1 MSERER
7 EKRGEKRA
15 RKERREKRE
24 KRREKKE
31 ADTYTYTDTTTCLFI
46 KVKTVSPGCDM
57 SEAAVPEINPQ
68 PRVIAVPAKIRFA

>member
-1 MSERER
+1 MAWLRHEREGRR
-7 EKRGEKRA
+7 EKRE
-15 RKERREKRE
+15 ERREKRE
-24 KRREKKE
+24 ERKEKRE